1 MAEYKAFINEN
12 GNQRMAEITTVIR
25 ENPAV
30 AAEII
35 ISDKNVRDGANVTIA
50 ELVFDYPTQSFKAQS
65 YTFDV
70 VDGRADNLRII

>member
-12 GNQRMAEITTVIR
+12 GNQRMAEISTVLR
-25 ENPAV
+25 ETPEV

-35 ISDKNVRDGANVTIA
+35 ISEKNVRDGAKVTIA

-70 VDGRADNLRII
+70 VDGCAHNITAI